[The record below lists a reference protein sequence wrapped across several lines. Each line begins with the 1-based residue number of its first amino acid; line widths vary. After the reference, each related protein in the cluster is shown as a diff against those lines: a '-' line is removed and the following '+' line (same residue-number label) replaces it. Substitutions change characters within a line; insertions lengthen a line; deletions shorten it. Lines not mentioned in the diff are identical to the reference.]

1 MLSYVLYIVS
11 QKIYG
16 TCFIYIYDETQQS
29 GAVHCVLGFVCL
41 LSLKKKKEKKKKLFC
56 TPKAEHILKFGGLK
70 LQSFLE

>member
-41 LSLKKKKEKKKKLFC
+41 LSLKKKKKKKKEAVLH
-56 TPKAEHILKFGGLK
+56 P
-70 LQSFLE
+70 